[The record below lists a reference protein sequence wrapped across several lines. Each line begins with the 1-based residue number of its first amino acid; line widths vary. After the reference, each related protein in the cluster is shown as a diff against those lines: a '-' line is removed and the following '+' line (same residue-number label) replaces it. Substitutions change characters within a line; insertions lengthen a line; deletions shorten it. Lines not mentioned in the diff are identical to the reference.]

1 MHTVRYFSFLT
12 VVGIVGTCFLVA
24 FYASQKKDRVY
35 IPISSRTALNDRAD
49 ANLAHLL
56 GQYPNRDAR
65 GDRLDC
71 VCDHDEPPPS
81 KLEQVVRVR
90 TVR

>member
-12 VVGIVGTCFLVA
+12 VVGIVGTCSLVA

-35 IPISSRTALNDRAD
+35 IPTSSRTALNDRAD

-56 GQYPNRDAR
+56 GQYANRDAK

-71 VCDHDEPPPS
+71 VCDHGQPPALP
-81 KLEQVVRVR
+81 LEQVVRVGTMR
-90 TVR
+90 